1 LFRRYPNPNPNPNL
15 RLNPNPNP
23 NPNPTTQYSLSVG
36 IVDYDPTAYLDTVG
50 FATMEALWKKGVL
63 KKHDAPP
70 GLLRKLQ
77 MAFTVLYSN

>member
-1 LFRRYPNPNPNPNL
+1 
-15 RLNPNPNP
+15 
-23 NPNPTTQYSLSVG
+23 VG